1 MIEKEV
7 LNSAE
12 APSEKGGRL
21 WNDGSQVLPPAPAE
35 ADSMADKDGMWGR
48 LHFDANFSSAAQLAS
63 KLKEFLSGLPGL
75 LDKQVE
81 QDNKTLEQKLDKKLD
96 DISTLR
102 NKGKLTSEEAKKVR
116 DVVVEKY
123 LSDNGV
129 GTPALPDSPPSS
141 PVAVIGRR

>member
-1 MIEKEV
+1 M
-7 LNSAE
+7 
-12 APSEKGGRL
+12 
-21 WNDGSQVLPPAPAE
+21 
-35 ADSMADKDGMWGR
+35 
-48 LHFDANFSSAAQLAS
+48 
-63 KLKEFLSGLPGL
+63 
-75 LDKQVE
+75 E

-129 GTPALPDSPPSS
+129 GVPAPPDSPPSS
-141 PVAVIGRR
+141 PVAFIGRR